1 MRALLLLGLLL
12 AAGCSPSH
20 PAGLVDRLGCDGCHS
35 SQYEAAPIHAEQ
47 GYGRACYTCHG
58 TRLWTEAEPTHD
70 RFSIAS
76 GEHAG
81 YDCSDCHLNLGTDSA
96 DITCIGCH
104 AHTRSRVDPYH
115 LGNGDYEWAP
125 RACYRCH
132 PRAGGR

>member
-1 MRALLLLGLLL
+1 MTRLETLRA
-12 AAGCSPSH
+12 
-20 PAGLVDRLGCDGCHS
+20 
-35 SQYEAAPIHAEQ
+35 SQATATQRA
-47 GYGRACYTCHG
+47 GRAGRLEPGVCY
-58 TRLWTEAEPTHD
+58 RLWTEAEPTHD

-81 YDCSDCHLNLGTDSA
+81 YDCSDCHVNLGADSA

-104 AHTRSRVDPYH
+104 AHTRSRADPYH